1 MPAMT
6 RRDSTVRDRSGDPV
20 TVLHHRALDNLAFIR
35 ETMERAASF
44 TAVSGWGTVL
54 IGATALAAAWVAST
68 RSTEGAWLAVWTV
81 EGLLAVAIGGVSMV
95 LKAREA
101 AQPIRSGP
109 GRKFVLSFVPA
120 AAFGALLTAFLVRA
134 GMTAALPGVWLSLYG
149 MAVIAGGMYSVRTVP
164 VLGSGFVVLGGAAL
178 FAPVSW
184 GDALMAVGFGGLHVV
199 AGLIIAR
206 RHGG

>member
-1 MPAMT
+1 M
-6 RRDSTVRDRSGDPV
+6 RRPESTARERPV
-20 TVLHHRALDNLAFIR
+20 TVLHHRALDNLAYIR

-54 IGATALAAAWVAST
+54 IGATALAAAWIAST
-68 RSTEGAWLAVWTV
+68 RATASAWLAVWTV
-81 EGLLAVAIGGVSMV
+81 EGALAVSIGGVSMV

-120 AAFGALLTAFLVRA
+120 AAVGAFLTTFLVRA
-134 GMTAALPGVWLSLYG
+134 GVTDALPGVWLSLYG
-149 MAVIAGGMYSVRTVP
+149 VAVIAGGMYSVRTVP
-164 VLGSGFVVLGGAAL
+164 VLGTCFVGLGGIAL
-178 FAPVSW
+178 FAPAAW
-184 GDALMAVGFGGLHVV
+184 GDALMAAGFGCLHVI